1 MFFDVYY
8 KYTYRHAYILGDR
21 QHGALVIVV
30 QLLSYVQL
38 VVTPW
43 IAARQD
49 SLSFTISRSLLNLM
63 SIESVMSSNHLVL
76 CCPLLLLP
84 SIFPS
89 TRVFPIELALLIGW
103 SKYWS
108 FSVSPSNE
116 DSGLIFFRITWFDL
130 LEVWGTLERLLQ
142 HQSSKASILQ
152 CSAFFYCPAL
162 TSVHEYWKNYWK
174 MLRYI

>member
-8 KYTYRHAYILGDR
+8 TYTYRHAYILGDR

-89 TRVFPIELALLIGW
+89 I
-103 SKYWS
+103 
-108 FSVSPSNE
+108 SVGE
-116 DSGLIFFRITWFDL
+116 
-130 LEVWGTLERLLQ
+130 
-142 HQSSKASILQ
+142 
-152 CSAFFYCPAL
+152 
-162 TSVHEYWKNYWK
+162 
-174 MLRYI
+174 